1 MSIPDLTT
9 LRARMRFP
17 TERKFL
23 SKAAPSAASAGRL
36 SSLWASAGGDVGA
49 TPSTAAVP
57 DRTTLGALGQVNG
70 GSPALRMLYA
80 QALQSAGGATPR
92 PSTVLI
98 ADRLSHQGGLS
109 GTVTTAQTT
118 NLPTAALTRYT
129 TAKNVQ
135 AALEIYSTI
144 GTTQTT
150 VSVSYTND
158 AGTSGRTSP
167 DMLFGGTGFREASRL
182 IPIPLAA
189 GDTGIKS
196 VESVTVLAS
205 TGTAGSFGVTLYRI
219 INVIPYAQVE
229 RLLLA
234 SPLHHAGGFGLEE
247 VLDDACIF
255 FIMSGDGSPPGPI
268 GGMLNFSED

>member
-9 LRARMRFP
+9 LRARMRLP
-17 TERKFL
+17 TDRRFVM
-23 SKAAPSAASAGRL
+23 KAAPAAASAGRL
-36 SSLWASAGGDVGA
+36 HSLWLSAGGDAGA
-49 TPSTAAVP
+49 APTTAAAP
-57 DRTTLGALGQVNG
+57 DRTTLGALGQTNG
-70 GSPALRMLYA
+70 GAAVLRLLYA
-80 QALQSAGGATPR
+80 QMMQSAGGTTPR
-92 PSTVLI
+92 PSSIMV
-98 ADRLSHQGGLS
+98 ADRLSQQGGLS
-109 GTVTTAQTT
+109 GTVTSAQTT

-129 TAKNVQ
+129 NAKNVQ
-135 AALEIYSTI
+135 AALEIYATI

-167 DMLFGGTGFREASRL
+167 DMLLGGTGYRETSRL

-205 TGTAGSFGVTLYRI
+205 TGTAGNFGVTLYRI
-219 INVIPYAQVE
+219 INVIPYSLVE
-229 RLLLA
+229 RFMLA
-234 SPLHHAGGFGLEE
+234 SPLHQTGGFGLEE
-247 VLDDACIF
+247 VVDDACLF

-268 GGMLNFSED
+268 GGMLHFSED